1 MSSSAMPHQFASPAA
16 IQPAVVLVVDDD
28 HSMRARLSRLLRGAG
43 YGVMEAGDGR
53 HALRTLATAV
63 VDVIVLDLAMPA
75 MSGWDFRTAQLRD
88 ARLSHIPTFVTTS
101 HPLTAHERYSLRIGT
116 ALVFQKPFDDA
127 RVLDGLARVIAD
139 TDPESPSATS
149 SRDSRW
155 RSRDGQALLW
165 SRRGCVACEVHA
177 PSADSDEWRAEGWAW
192 IPRFAGK
199 NKIEYACQACCG
211 GPILHGRR
219 DPLALSPMSSS
230 PAIPSELARARRS

>member
-1 MSSSAMPHQFASPAA
+1 
-16 IQPAVVLVVDDD
+16 
-28 HSMRARLSRLLRGAG
+28 
-43 YGVMEAGDGR
+43 MEAGDGR
-53 HALRTLATAV
+53 HALRTLATAA

-75 MSGWDFRTAQLRD
+75 MSGWDFRTAQLND
-88 ARLSHIPTFVTTS
+88 ARLSQIPTFVTTA

-116 ALVFQKPFDDA
+116 ALVFQKPFDDG

-139 TDPESPSATS
+139 ADPESPSALV

-165 SRRGCVACEVHA
+165 SRRGCVACEEHA
-177 PSADSDEWRAEGWAW
+177 PSPGSDQWQTEGWAW

-219 DPLALSPMSSS
+219 DLSPLS
-230 PAIPSELARARRS
+230 PTSTPPSPPTPSEMVTYARRS